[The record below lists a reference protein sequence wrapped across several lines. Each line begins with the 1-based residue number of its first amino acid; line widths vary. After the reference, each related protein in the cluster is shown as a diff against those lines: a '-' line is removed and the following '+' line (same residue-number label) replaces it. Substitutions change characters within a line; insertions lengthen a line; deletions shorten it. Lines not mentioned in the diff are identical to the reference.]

1 MLASPIPLQTYDPL
15 PDVKAAV
22 PGTDTQALL
31 EPVKDSQET
40 ESPILQELETVDQL
54 LITKRLHVKSVLLL
68 RGKRSRYVI
77 KSDEQNLIYTVDEET
92 SDIQVVRPGS
102 SPTMTY
108 SFSWWIGYLCYGLRP
123 LRLRV
128 LNEQGVEVMRIIR
141 PAHMTCQ
148 IFLHAPLWQILMHMA
163 IKVVLNVAQVY
174 SPPGSLLGTIEQQW
188 SPVKPV
194 YVIKNTE
201 GADLF
206 WLRGPLMTV
215 SLFKDVEFEMCRPD
229 GTYVGSTRKRWQ
241 GLTHALLFATI
252 RDRFGVAFERDLTP
266 REKALLLAMTLLVD
280 YMYYD
285 T

>member
-22 PGTDTQALL
+22 PGTDTEALL
-31 EPVKDSQET
+31 EPVKDSTTQITTLNSQQET

-92 SDIQVVRPGS
+92 S
-102 SPTMTY
+102 
-108 SFSWWIGYLCYGLRP
+108 WWIGYLCYGLRP

-141 PAHMTCQ
+141 PYACTTRVLPCQ
-148 IFLHAPLWQILMHMA
+148 LQTM
-163 IKVVLNVAQVY
+163 KVY